1 MTVADVMNRE
11 PAILQARQTFAEGFA
26 ILQERRIRS
35 LPVLDEQGRYL
46 GLFEVRDVWA
56 VLLPRAAMLGDRSL
70 QGLSFVGGTP
80 AEMQAR
86 LTAAAGR
93 PATDFVGNEELAA
106 VPPDTSVKEAMRL
119 LYHHGGILPVVDA
132 SRRLLGIVSTWEIL
146 AAIR

>member
-1 MTVADVMNRE
+1 MTVAEVMNRE
-11 PAILQARQTFAEGFA
+11 PATLQAQQTFAEGFA
-26 ILQERRIRS
+26 MLRERRIRS

-46 GLFEVRDVWA
+46 GLFEVRDVWE

-70 QGLSFVGGTP
+70 QGLSFVGGSS

-93 PATDFVGNEELAA
+93 PVSDFVGNEELTA
-106 VPPDTSVKEAMRL
+106 VPPGTSVKEAVLL
-119 LYHHGGILPVVDA
+119 LYRHGGILPVVDA